1 MESANMQTEIN
12 KALATL
18 KQGGIIL
25 YPTDT
30 IWGVGCD
37 ATNTDAIAKI
47 YKLKKRADSKALI
60 SLVANE
66 KQLKSITET
75 IPGLDITSSP
85 TTIVYPNVKGLG
97 KNLLAENGS
106 AAIRIVKDKF
116 CQKLILSFG
125 KAIVS
130 SSANISGELAPKQF
144 LEISEEIKNNVDYIV
159 NLRQNELMAIPSS
172 ILMINEDTS
181 ITKIR

>member
-1 MESANMQTEIN
+1 MQAEIN
-12 KALATL
+12 KALDTL
-18 KQGGIIL
+18 TQGGIIL
-25 YPTDT
+25 DPTDT
-30 IWGVGCD
+30 IWGIGCD

>member
-1 MESANMQTEIN
+1 MQAEIN
-12 KALATL
+12 KALDTL

-30 IWGVGCD
+30 IWGIGCD

-47 YKLKKRADSKALI
+47 FKIKNREDSKALI
-60 SLVANE
+60 SLVAN
-66 KQLKSITET
+66 KQQLKAITEN
-75 IPGLDITSSP
+75 IPNQDITSSP
-85 TTIVYPNVKGLG
+85 TTIIYPKIKGLG
-97 KNLLAENGS
+97 QNLLAENGS

-116 CQKLILSFG
+116 CQKLIFSFG

-130 SSANISGELAPKQF
+130 TSANISGEKAPKQF
-144 LEISEEIKNNVDYIV
+144 SEILKEIKNNVDYIV
-159 NLRQNELMAIPSS
+159 NLRQNELMSTPSS
-172 ILMINEDTS
+172 ILIINEDTS